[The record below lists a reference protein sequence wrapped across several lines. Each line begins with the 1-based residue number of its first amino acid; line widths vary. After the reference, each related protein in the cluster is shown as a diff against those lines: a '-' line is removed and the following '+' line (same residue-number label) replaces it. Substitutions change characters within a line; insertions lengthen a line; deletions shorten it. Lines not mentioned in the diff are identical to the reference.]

1 MIINKNTLIY
11 ILRQTKYLNRCTN
24 SSNTLFWIF
33 IDDENINRMEKE
45 ITNFSSNSKL
55 GLIIRGKDKQNI
67 YKRAKNIGKI
77 CKRKR
82 MPYYVSTYP
91 NIALSSGA
99 VGVHYPNNIKFSKKY
114 KNLQTSCS
122 FHGLNEIRRVKNFS
136 ANRVFISPIFK
147 TSSFTKKKPLG
158 LKLLNVYLNHL
169 DCERAVLGG
178 IGLKNIRCLRNRNI
192 SSIGGISLFFKT
204 YDKKAC

>member
-24 SSNTLFWIF
+24 SSNTFFWVF
-33 IDDENINRMEKE
+33 IDDEYINRIEKA
-45 ITNFSSNSKL
+45 ITNFSSNFNL

-91 NIALSSGA
+91 DIALSSGA
-99 VGVHYPNNIKFSKKY
+99 EGVHYPNNIRFSKKY
-114 KNLQTSCS
+114 KNLLISCS

-147 TSSFTKKKPLG
+147 TASSTKKKPLG
-158 LKLLNVYLNHL
+158 LKLLNVYLNKL
-169 DCERAVLGG
+169 DCEIAALGG

-192 SSIGGISLFFKT
+192 SSIGGLSLFFKI
-204 YDKKAC
+204 YKKKVC

>member
-1 MIINKNTLIY
+1 MNKNTLIY
-11 ILRQTKYLNRCTN
+11 ILRQTKYLNRCTD

-33 IDDENINRMEKE
+33 IDDENIHRMEKA
-45 ITNFSSNSKL
+45 ITNFSNNSNL
-55 GLIIRGKDKQNI
+55 GLVIRGKDKQNI
-67 YKRAKNIGKI
+67 YKRAKSLGKI

-99 VGVHYPNNIKFSKKY
+99 IGVHYPNNIKFSKKY

-122 FHGLNEIRRVKNFS
+122 FHGLNEIRRVKNFAVS
-136 ANRVFISPIFK
+136 RVFVSPIFK
-147 TSSFTKKKPLG
+147 TSSSTEKKPLG
-158 LKLLNVYLNHL
+158 LKLLNVYLNQL

-178 IGLKNIRCLRNRNI
+178 IRLKNIRCLRNRNI
-192 SSIGGISLFFKT
+192 SSIGGISLFLKI
-204 YDKKAC
+204 YDKKVC

>member
-11 ILRQTKYLNRCTN
+11 ILRQTKYLNRCN
-24 SSNTLFWIF
+24 NNSNTFFWIF
-33 IDDENINRMEKE
+33 IDDENIDRMEKA
-45 ITNFSSNSKL
+45 IMNFSSNLNL

-77 CKRKR
+77 CKSKR

-99 VGVHYPNNIKFSKKY
+99 LGVHYPNNIKFSKKY
-114 KNLQTSCS
+114 KNLQISCS

-136 ANRVFISPIFK
+136 AKRVFISPIFK
-147 TSSFTKKKPLG
+147 TGSSTKKKPLG
-158 LKLLNVYLNHL
+158 LKLLNVYLNQL
-169 DCERAVLGG
+169 NCERAVLGG
-178 IGLKNIRCLRNRNI
+178 IGLKNIRCLRNRKI
-192 SSIGGISLFFKT
+192 SSIGGVSLFLKI
-204 YDKKAC
+204 YDNKIC